1 MSTAGLTPTAIHC
14 LPDVVPPPNHPHL
27 RKKRMSIIHHG
38 RQAAA
43 VLGVLALTALTA
55 PIAHAA
61 GEQSEP
67 RINPWLDCGIGAMI
81 FGGIEGDIGM
91 IATAVSNITWDLGT
105 TATSSATLSPS
116 TCRGADATAAIYIQQ
131 NLKVVQDD
139 VARGS
144 GEHLGAVWSIY
155 GCDPALRP
163 TLTEAARQSAVHV
176 FSDRS
181 YHALPVS
188 GQAESLWLT
197 FSDAVQSAP
206 AGACKA

>member
-1 MSTAGLTPTAIHC
+1 
-14 LPDVVPPPNHPHL
+14 
-27 RKKRMSIIHHG
+27 MSILRPG
-38 RQAAA
+38 RQAAI
-43 VLGVLALTALTA
+43 VLSVLAITASVT
-55 PIAHAA
+55 PHARA
-61 GEQSEP
+61 ADEP
-67 RINPWLDCGIGAMI
+67 AKARVNPWLDCGIGALI
-81 FGGIEGDIGM
+81 FGGIKGDIGKVAAA
-91 IATAVSNITWDLGT
+91 ISNITWDLGT

-144 GEHLGAVWSIY
+144 GEHLAAVWSIY

-163 TLTEAARQSAVHV
+163 TLTDAARQSAAPV
-176 FSDRS
+176 FSARS

-188 GQAESLWLT
+188 GQAEALWLT
-197 FSDAVQSAP
+197 IADAVESAP